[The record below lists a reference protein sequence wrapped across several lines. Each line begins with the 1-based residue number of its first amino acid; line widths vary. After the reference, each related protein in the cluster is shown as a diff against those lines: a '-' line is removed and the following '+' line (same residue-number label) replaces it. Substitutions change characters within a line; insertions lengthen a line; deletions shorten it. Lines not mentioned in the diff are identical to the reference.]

1 MSEIKTRGRNS
12 KYTPERVKTITDALA
27 DGQTRRCAFGLAGI
41 SHQCF
46 HHWLE
51 THADFSEA
59 VEKAEAEAEAFHA
72 SNVKKASLDGTW
84 QSSAWW
90 LERRRKSD
98 YAIRVENTGDG
109 GAPMKIEVV
118 FEDINK

>member
-1 MSEIKTRGRNS
+1 MSEPKTRGRNS

-41 SHQCF
+41 SHQTF
-46 HHWLE
+46 HEWLE
-51 THADFSEA
+51 AHADFSEA

-98 YAIRVENTGDG
+98 YALRVEATGKEG
-109 GAPMKIEVV
+109 EAMKIEVV
-118 FEDINK
+118 FEEV